1 MTCALCPFTVTTTI
15 RKIDGVISASADFKT
30 KAAVAI
36 SDDTKTS
43 PAVIAEASKN
53 AGYPATLAS
62 EQ

>member
-15 RKIDGVISASADFKT
+15 KKIDGVISASADFKNKT
-30 KAAVAI
+30 AVAI
-36 SDDTKTS
+36 FDDTKTS
-43 PAVIAEASKN
+43 LAEKAEASKN